1 MVEPAEEVS
10 LAPLTTEIVSAY
22 VSHNQIAIAEL
33 ADLISAVAG
42 QLGRIGPAPEQPAEA
57 KPAPAV
63 PVRRSVQ
70 PDYLVC
76 LVCVKKQ
83 KLLKLHM
90 AVEHSLTPDK
100 YRETFGLASDYL
112 MASPNYTQRRRELAL
127 KIGLGR
133 PKKPAR
139 KARKSTAPRERPQ
152 RPEVARPA
160 PDTSGRA

>member
-70 PDYLVC
+70 PDHLVC
-76 LVCVKKQ
+76 LVCGKKQ
-83 KLLKLHM
+83 KVLKRHL
-90 AVEHSLTPDK
+90 AVEHGLTPDQ
-100 YRETFGLASDYL
+100 YRRTFDLGPDYP
-112 MASPNYTQRRRELAL
+112 MAAPSYRQQRRELAL
-127 KIGLGR
+127 KIGLGQ

-139 KARKSTAPRERPQ
+139 RARKSTAPRQRPQ
-152 RPEVARPA
+152 RNQPEVAA
-160 PDTSGRA
+160 ASS